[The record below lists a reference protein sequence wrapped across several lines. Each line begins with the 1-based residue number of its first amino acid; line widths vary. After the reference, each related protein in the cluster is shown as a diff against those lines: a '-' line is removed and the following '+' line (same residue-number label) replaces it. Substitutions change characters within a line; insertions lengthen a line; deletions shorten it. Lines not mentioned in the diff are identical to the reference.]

1 MKIGVSIFIL
11 LFLLVQS
18 YFPISFY
25 YRFYFEKDILDS
37 NINNNNNNNK
47 NIDRREPETIT
58 FSELNLKQHDERFSW
73 RMFSPTAIDT
83 KLNGNVSST
92 NNRRDIKRSMQKE
105 QRQKFNSTTT
115 TTTTNFSNNK
125 ETLSKRFDFRK
136 KNKSNLLDKFFIDF
150 KFSEIKIQW
159 FKFIFYMMMA
169 IDCWLEIPR
178 LSNFWITPGLLGSF
192 TNASHFPIEFDN
204 FIKNLL
210 SIDSLINEKSFLI
223 SLIIGGVLSIRCAL
237 SINIKYI
244 EPLLLALLKG
254 YLVLSSQ
261 SDNYQHHYLLVLVLF
276 LLSTIDWNN
285 LSNQKPL
292 NNNQTNQNYN
302 NNNYNNNNNSLIS
315 CWQLKLLL
323 LQLSVVYFWTSI
335 AKLHWSWINGSVL
348 PRMIGPE
355 FRDQIN
361 QLMLPL
367 IENSFIKDRYPWL
380 NPMMIV
386 SCSTIVV
393 ELFLV
398 FSLHIKKLSLLSFIL
413 GISMHTIMG
422 TSGLRIGTFS
432 YFMCIFYILL
442 LPNSWFNIGS
452 SSSSSKII
460 KNQYQHQQNENN
472 NFKKIILKT
481 ITIGIIGG
489 VISKFIFKL
498 FSTHWW
504 FIEYFEISF
513 LFIVLLMIIQSL
525 TNRYNSIKKQLSIF
539 LSICLLVALCTK
551 VRIEFRSAF
560 IERGTMSI
568 RINNIDEAINNY
580 QISKELAEQEW
591 KLPSTLFFNNQ
602 SSSTSSSSLA
612 SLSNWLTG
620 GTSDEK
626 NYEFIGDLGLF
637 LESKNKQSQAL
648 EIYEKYYQSYPNILK
663 IHAGFIRCL
672 SSNPTENKLKL
683 CKLLPETFSLA
694 NKTSKLICEN
704 QDCSRSKGHANYVL
718 DLIKKTKKNINCQ

>member
-11 LFLLVQS
+11 LFLLIQS

-25 YRFYFEKDILDS
+25 YRFYFEKEILES
-37 NINNNNNNNK
+37 NINN
-47 NIDRREPETIT
+47 IDKREPETIR
-58 FSELNLKQHDERFSW
+58 FSELNLKKHDERFSW

-92 NNRRDIKRSMQKE
+92 NNRGDIKRSMSKE
-105 QRQKFNSTTT
+105 QRKKPSTT
-115 TTTTNFSNNK
+115 TTTTNFPNNK

-136 KNKSNLLDKFFIDF
+136 KDKSSLLDRFFIDF

-169 IDCWLEIPR
+169 IDCWLELPR
-178 LSNFWITPGLLGSF
+178 LSNFWISPTSSSLF
-192 TNASHFPIEFDN
+192 TNASHFPIEFDH

-223 SLIIGGVLSIRCAL
+223 SLIIAGVLSIRCAL
-237 SINIKYI
+237 SINIKYF
-244 EPLLLALLKG
+244 EPFLLALLKG

-276 LLSTIDWNN
+276 LLSTINWEN
-285 LSNQKPL
+285 LSNNKS
-292 NNNQTNQNYN
+292 N
-302 NNNYNNNNNSLIS
+302 NNNDNGLVS

-335 AKLHWSWINGSVL
+335 AKLHWSWISGSVL

-361 QLMLPL
+361 EFMLPL
-367 IENSFIKDRYPWL
+367 LESLFSKDQRYSWL

-386 SCSTIVV
+386 SCSTIIV

-398 FSLHIKKLSLLSFIL
+398 FSLHIKKFSLLSFIL
-413 GISMHTIMG
+413 GVSMHTIMG
-422 TSGLRIGTFS
+422 SSGLRIGTFS

-442 LPNSWFNIGS
+442 LPNNWFTSNNWFIKLINQ
-452 SSSSSKII
+452 SKKI
-460 KNQYQHQQNENN
+460 KNQNQNQNGNGN
-472 NFKKIILKT
+472 NFKIIILKT
-481 ITIGIIGG
+481 IIIAIIGSLF
-489 VISKFIFKL
+489 SKYIFKL

-504 FIEYFEISF
+504 FIEYFENSF
-513 LFIVLLMIIQSL
+513 LFIVLIMIIQNL
-525 TNRYNSIKKQLSIF
+525 TCLINNKNYNNIKKQLSIF

-560 IERGTMSI
+560 IERGTMAI
-568 RINNIDEAINNY
+568 RINNLDEAIYNY
-580 QISKELAEQEW
+580 QIAKELAEQEW
-591 KLPSTLFFNNQ
+591 KLPQIFINQ
-602 SSSTSSSSLA
+602 SSSSLSSSF
-612 SLSNWLTG
+612 SNWLTS
-620 GTSDEK
+620 GTTDEK
-626 NYEFIGDLGLF
+626 SFEFIGDLGLF

-648 EIYEKYYQSYPNILK
+648 EIYEKYYPSYPNILK

-672 SSNPTENKLKL
+672 SSNPTLITLENKLKL

-694 NKTSKLICEN
+694 NKTSKLICED
-704 QDCSRSKGHANYVL
+704 QECSRSKGHATYVL
-718 DLIKKTKKNINCQ
+718 DLIKKTKKNIIC